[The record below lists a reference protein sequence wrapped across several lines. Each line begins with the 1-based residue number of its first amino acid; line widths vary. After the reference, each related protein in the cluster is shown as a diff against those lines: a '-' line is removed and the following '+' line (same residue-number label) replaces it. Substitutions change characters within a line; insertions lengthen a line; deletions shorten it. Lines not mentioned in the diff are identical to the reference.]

1 MNRAN
6 INLHIDTLVLEG
18 LPVAQREQVR
28 ANVISEL
35 TVLLSEQ
42 GLPSVG
48 RQAIQQITHVDAG
61 SLILKPNPTSET
73 VGTQI
78 ATQIYQGLSQ

>member
-18 LPVAQREQVR
+18 LPVAQREQVK
-28 ANVISEL
+28 AAVITEL
-35 TVLLSEQ
+35 TRLLSEQ

-48 RQAIQQITHVDAG
+48 RQVIQQITHVDAG
-61 SLILKPNPTSET
+61 SLLLKPNATSQT
-73 VGTQI
+73 LSTQI
-78 ATQIYQGLSQ
+78 ATQIYQGLG